1 MTSEKMRVIL
11 QVTIEARD
19 LDEVSGALA
28 ELPEVLDVYEVTGE
42 SDIVAII
49 EADDVLDF
57 RNMLKNK
64 ILRIDGVKTTVSSVI
79 MYTHKKDG
87 KISR

>member
-57 RNMLKNK
+57 RNMLKNR

-79 MYTHKKDG
+79 MYVHKKDG
-87 KISR
+87 KSSR

>member
-79 MYTHKKDG
+79 MYIHKKDG
-87 KISR
+87 KLSR

>member
-57 RNMLKNK
+57 RNMLKNR
-64 ILRIDGVKTTVSSVI
+64 ILRIDGVNTTVSSVI
-79 MYTHKKDG
+79 MYVHKKDG
-87 KISR
+87 KSS